1 MIRRIPTNAITIMI
15 IITLITTKPVN
26 DERSSYYKNIL
37 KETRVD
43 HIISNNLKYQINDK
57 KLMNVNASD

>member
-26 DERSSYYKNIL
+26 DERSSCCKNIL